1 MDQAPL
7 PARRSVLL
15 SFRFLGPTLVGS
27 LAMAL
32 VCTFAPLAAQL
43 AILGALIS
51 TLGGLFLAYLEQEE
65 DRERRRTEQLERL
78 SVPLTLAPE
87 HELYDQYVA
96 FSRALVDLAAQSDP
110 ILREIAVLKL
120 SSVNGQI
127 ESLADGTVVFAGT
140 EAWRT
145 VYEKLLGS
153 NDIRDYRSVAL
164 VRTKD
169 YWQDPPGRQSMQV
182 NFDAAYRGLL
192 VERIIILRNE
202 LWPKGAHLPVPEI
215 LPWIE
220 DQHNHGLWVCLVRE
234 SELTHEADLLT
245 DIGIYGDRAL
255 GTQELDER
263 CRTLRFVLQ
272 FDPQAVRLAK
282 DRWKRLLVYTTSFQR
297 LLDRLPTEG

>member
-1 MDQAPL
+1 MDQAPR
-7 PARRSVLL
+7 PARRSVIL

-27 LAMAL
+27 LTMAL
-32 VCTFAPLAAQL
+32 VCTFAPQSAQL

-65 DRERRRTEQLERL
+65 DREQRRAQQLKNL
-78 SVPLTLAPE
+78 SVPLILAPE
-87 HELYDQYVA
+87 HELFDQYVA
-96 FSRALVDLAAQSDP
+96 FSQALVDLAARPDP

-120 SSVNGQI
+120 SSVNSQI
-127 ESLADGTVVFAGT
+127 EAMADGTVVFAGT

-153 NDIRDYRSVAL
+153 EDIKEYRSVAL
-164 VRTKD
+164 VRTTN

-182 NFDAAYRGLL
+182 NYDAAHRGLL
-192 VERIIILRNE
+192 VERIIILRDE
-202 LWPKGAHLPVPEI
+202 LWQKNAPLPNHEI

-234 SELTHEADLLT
+234 SELAHEAELLT
-245 DIGIYGDRAL
+245 DMGIYGDRAV

-263 CRTLRFVLQ
+263 SRTLRFVLQ
-272 FDPQAVRLAK
+272 FDPQVARLAK
-282 DRWKRLLVYTTSFQR
+282 DRWKRLMVYTTSFQR
-297 LLDRLPTEG
+297 LLDRLPAED